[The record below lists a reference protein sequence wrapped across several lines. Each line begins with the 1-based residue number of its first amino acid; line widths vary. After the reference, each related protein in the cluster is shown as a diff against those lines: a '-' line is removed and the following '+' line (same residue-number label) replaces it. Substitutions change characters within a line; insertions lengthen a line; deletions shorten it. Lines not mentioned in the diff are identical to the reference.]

1 MIWGR
6 DDRTVPL
13 LGVRGAGKTYFLVS
27 LGYLVS
33 RKDWGRVVGEE
44 GAVYVEDLVPHVL
57 RREPVPPTRG
67 NYPLEVE
74 VDAVEDPLGR
84 GEVDVDLTVSTED
97 FSGGEF
103 EAAMEHLT
111 VGAGFDAGPAAAFY
125 DLYADADG
133 LLVVVDLVRGTDPD
147 VFAESPREHA
157 MEALSEQVVPLVKG
171 LKTALDAG
179 DLDGKPIYVAFTKAD
194 VHGFRAEDLEPLL
207 RRAMPFA
214 FQDLAAHGCTVT
226 EYAVSAVSWAGED
239 DDRAVDVLQSTGYGD
254 LLRNM
259 ARQFG

>member
-6 DDRTVPL
+6 DERTVPM

-27 LGYLVS
+27 LGSLVS
-33 RKDWGRVVGEE
+33 EKGWGRVVGEE
-44 GAVYVEDLVPHVL
+44 GTVYVEELVPHVL

-74 VDAVEDPLGR
+74 VDAVDHPLGA
-84 GEVDVDLTVSTED
+84 GEVDVDLTVSTAD

-111 VGAGFDAGPAAAFY
+111 VGAGFDSGPAATFHDVY
-125 DLYADADG
+125 TDADG
-133 LLVVVDLVRGTDPD
+133 LLVVVDLVRGTDRD
-147 VFAESPREHA
+147 VFEESPREHA
-157 MEALSEQVVPLVKG
+157 MAALSEQVVPLVKG

-179 DLDGKPIYVAFTKAD
+179 DLDGKPIYVVFTKAD
-194 VHGFRAEDLEPLL
+194 VHGFRAEDLDRLL

-214 FQDLAAHGCTVT
+214 FQDLETHGCTVT
-226 EYAVSAVSWAGED
+226 EYAVSAVEWADGGD
-239 DDRAVDVLQSTGYGD
+239 PDVDVLQSTGYGD